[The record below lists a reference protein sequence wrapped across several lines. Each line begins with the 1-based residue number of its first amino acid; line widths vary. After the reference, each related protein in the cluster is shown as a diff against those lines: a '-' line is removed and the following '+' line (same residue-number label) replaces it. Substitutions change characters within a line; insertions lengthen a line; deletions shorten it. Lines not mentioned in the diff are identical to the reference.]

1 MDDITCLYTMKKC
14 AKSYESA
21 QKIAKFFSQI
31 FKNNPLKYKRIGKN
45 IPENEYHDPLVVEFF
60 ISVYMCVKLC

>member
-1 MDDITCLYTMKKC
+1 MDDIICLYTMKKC

-21 QKIAKFFSQI
+21 QKSAKFFQI
-31 FKNNPLKYKRIGKN
+31 FKNNVLKYKRIGKN
-45 IPENEYHDPLVVEFF
+45 ISENEYHDPLVVEFF